1 MKNILLVTNLPKDPD
16 LVLTYKVKDYL
27 EKKGINCKIAKRKMD
42 HNETVSLRDYG
53 ESDCAIVL
61 GGDGTILQAARDFAG
76 TNIPIVGV
84 NLGTLG
90 FLAEVSPKELEE
102 SLDRLLAGDY
112 HTEERMMLNAGV
124 ISANGKISLSPALN
138 DISIIRCGS
147 LQIINFDI
155 YVNGEFL
162 CNLSADGI
170 IAATPTGSTGY
181 NLSAGG
187 PIVEPPARL
196 ILLTPICAHNLSAR
210 SIVLSADDSIEIV
223 INKASNGAA
232 LSLEVSSDGN
242 DKCNI
247 TSGDRITV
255 TRSKFT
261 STIIRL
267 NKDSFLQAVQKK
279 MSS

>member
-27 EKKGINCKIAKRKMD
+27 ENKGINCKIAKRKMD

-53 ESDCAIVL
+53 ESDCVIVL
-61 GGDGTILQAARDFAG
+61 GGDGTILQAARDLAG

-124 ISANGKISLSPALN
+124 ISENGKISLSPALN

-255 TRSKFT
+255 TRSQFT
-261 STIIRL
+261 STIVRL